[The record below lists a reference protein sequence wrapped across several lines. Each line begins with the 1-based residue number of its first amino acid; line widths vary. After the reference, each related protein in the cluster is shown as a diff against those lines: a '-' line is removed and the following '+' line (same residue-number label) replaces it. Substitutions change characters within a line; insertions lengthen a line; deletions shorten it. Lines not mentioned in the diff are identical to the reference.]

1 MQSYIS
7 SEFQVTN
14 YYHNLKRTVYL
25 NSMLTQRYS
34 TDWCLSNS
42 NVKSLLQGRFWC
54 SRSEVGSGISRF

>member
-25 NSMLTQRYS
+25 KSILTQRYS
-34 TDWCLSNS
+34 TDWCLSNC
-42 NVKSLLQGRFWC
+42 NVKGLLQGRF
-54 SRSEVGSGISRF
+54 